1 MKISSMY
8 FVSGFLCSNIMLVMF
23 THVVCACDFI
33 TICPL
38 CECIMI
44 YSSILMLMNF
54 WVVHGSG
61 LLRRMLKWTNV
72 LIIGYTVF
80 MSGVLGLG
88 VLCISLTLINNA
100 KLYSKMVLTSLPS
113 SVVMNV
119 PVVFS
124 HFQKWF

>member
-23 THVVCACDFI
+23 THVVCDCDFI

-38 CECIMI
+38 CEYILIC
-44 YSSILMLMNF
+44 SSILMLMNF
-54 WVVHGSG
+54 WVVHGLG
-61 LLRRMLKWTNV
+61 LFRRMLKWTNA
-72 LIIGYTVF
+72 LIIGHTVF

-88 VLCISLTLINNA
+88 VLCLSLTLINNA

-113 SVVMNV
+113 SVVMSV
-119 PVVFS
+119 PVIFS
-124 HFQKWF
+124 CFQKWF